1 MIRGVLFDMDGVLV
15 NNTQAHVKA
24 FEIFCERYGVEDWQH
39 KLQTAFG
46 MGNDDI
52 MRLIL
57 PEEIIRE
64 KGMKALGE
72 EKEAIYREVYAPEI
86 RPVRG
91 LVELLEELRRRGIR
105 CAVGSSGCRENV
117 DFVLSNCGITDYFS
131 CIVSGDRVTRC
142 KPDPEIYLL
151 AAEGLHL
158 PSAECLVFEDARV
171 GITAARRA
179 GAGRIVALATT
190 LPRHTLA
197 TQTEADVVIDDFA
210 SITDLHIAFHADI
223 RSNTTAFLSDSDVT
237 SLFCNLLDNAVEA
250 SQRIKDSYIEIS
262 ATQREH
268 TPFIIITMINSCACN
283 PFSPNGELI
292 SSKPDP
298 QAHGFGIKSIE
309 KIVHNY
315 NGNMQMYYDGETF
328 TFHTIIM
335 LKMKP

>member
-131 CIVSGDRVTRC
+131 CIVSGDRVTRR

-210 SITDLHIAFHADI
+210 SITDLDAL
-223 RSNTTAFLSDSDVT
+223 LS
-237 SLFCNLLDNAVEA
+237 
-250 SQRIKDSYIEIS
+250 
-262 ATQREH
+262 
-268 TPFIIITMINSCACN
+268 
-283 PFSPNGELI
+283 
-292 SSKPDP
+292 
-298 QAHGFGIKSIE
+298 
-309 KIVHNY
+309 
-315 NGNMQMYYDGETF
+315 
-328 TFHTIIM
+328 
-335 LKMKP
+335 

>member
-105 CAVGSSGCRENV
+105 CAVGSSGCRETV
-117 DFVLSNCGITDYFS
+117 DFVLSNCGIADYFS

-190 LPRHTLA
+190 LPRPPLA

-210 SITDLHIAFHADI
+210 SITDL
-223 RSNTTAFLSDSDVT
+223 NT
-237 SLFCNLLDNAVEA
+237 LL
-250 SQRIKDSYIEIS
+250 
-262 ATQREH
+262 
-268 TPFIIITMINSCACN
+268 
-283 PFSPNGELI
+283 L
-292 SSKPDP
+292 
-298 QAHGFGIKSIE
+298 
-309 KIVHNY
+309 
-315 NGNMQMYYDGETF
+315 
-328 TFHTIIM
+328 
-335 LKMKP
+335 

>member
-24 FEIFCERYGVEDWQH
+24 FEIFCKRYGVEEWQH

-117 DFVLSNCGITDYFS
+117 DFVLGNCGITDYFS

-158 PSAECLVFEDARV
+158 PSAECLVIEDARV

-190 LPRHTLA
+190 LSRDILE
-197 TQTEADVVIDDFA
+197 TQTEADVIIDDFA
-210 SITDLHIAFHADI
+210 SITDLDAL
-223 RSNTTAFLSDSDVT
+223 LS
-237 SLFCNLLDNAVEA
+237 
-250 SQRIKDSYIEIS
+250 
-262 ATQREH
+262 
-268 TPFIIITMINSCACN
+268 
-283 PFSPNGELI
+283 
-292 SSKPDP
+292 
-298 QAHGFGIKSIE
+298 
-309 KIVHNY
+309 
-315 NGNMQMYYDGETF
+315 
-328 TFHTIIM
+328 
-335 LKMKP
+335 

>member
-24 FEIFCERYGVEDWQH
+24 FEIFCERYGGEEGQN
-39 KLQTAFG
+39 KLQAAYGT
-46 MGNDDI
+46 GNDDI

-72 EKEAIYREVYAPEI
+72 EKEAISREVYAPEI

-210 SITDLHIAFHADI
+210 SITDL
-223 RSNTTAFLSDSDVT
+223 NT
-237 SLFCNLLDNAVEA
+237 LL
-250 SQRIKDSYIEIS
+250 
-262 ATQREH
+262 
-268 TPFIIITMINSCACN
+268 
-283 PFSPNGELI
+283 L
-292 SSKPDP
+292 
-298 QAHGFGIKSIE
+298 
-309 KIVHNY
+309 
-315 NGNMQMYYDGETF
+315 
-328 TFHTIIM
+328 
-335 LKMKP
+335 

>member
-117 DFVLSNCGITDYFS
+117 DFVLSNCGITAYFS
-131 CIVSGDRVTRC
+131 CIVSGARGTRG

-210 SITDLHIAFHADI
+210 SITDL
-223 RSNTTAFLSDSDVT
+223 NT
-237 SLFCNLLDNAVEA
+237 LL
-250 SQRIKDSYIEIS
+250 
-262 ATQREH
+262 
-268 TPFIIITMINSCACN
+268 
-283 PFSPNGELI
+283 L
-292 SSKPDP
+292 
-298 QAHGFGIKSIE
+298 
-309 KIVHNY
+309 
-315 NGNMQMYYDGETF
+315 
-328 TFHTIIM
+328 
-335 LKMKP
+335 

>member
-131 CIVSGDRVTRC
+131 CIGSGDRVTRC

-210 SITDLHIAFHADI
+210 SITDL
-223 RSNTTAFLSDSDVT
+223 NT
-237 SLFCNLLDNAVEA
+237 LL
-250 SQRIKDSYIEIS
+250 
-262 ATQREH
+262 
-268 TPFIIITMINSCACN
+268 
-283 PFSPNGELI
+283 L
-292 SSKPDP
+292 
-298 QAHGFGIKSIE
+298 
-309 KIVHNY
+309 
-315 NGNMQMYYDGETF
+315 
-328 TFHTIIM
+328 
-335 LKMKP
+335 